1 MILVVLSLKQRRF
14 VVTSQNFDSAYVIGY
29 SSGYHNF
36 KYVNAYD
43 KDTEAQYYIKY
54 KMGYTEG
61 KLLRV
66 KEEAGV

>member
-1 MILVVLSLKQRRF
+1 MN
-14 VVTSQNFDSAYVIGY
+14 SQNFDSAYVIGY

-66 KEEAGV
+66 KEQANEHGV

>member
-1 MILVVLSLKQRRF
+1 MS
-14 VVTSQNFDSAYVIGY
+14 SQNFDIAYVFGY
-29 SSGYHNF
+29 GSGYHKF

-43 KDTEAQYYIKY
+43 KDTEAQYYIKF
-54 KMGYTEG
+54 KHGYTAG